1 MESQLKGESP
11 TTYPRRGRLLRLAWI
26 GLALVMGG
34 CAHGAPWAPIAEG
47 QFPVPTD
54 PAYPAEVLKT
64 RAEYVRAVERWQRAL
79 DALDRLIEIRRAA
92 RVSRDQ
98 AGKIVGISED
108 LELPRWRL
116 EMEHE
121 LMRAKGALSRLERR
135 VRADFNGEF
144 PAWWPRDSSEADPGP
159 RDVAAEIDETGWK
172 HHVLKT
178 AITG

>member
-1 MESQLKGESP
+1 MPSP
-11 TTYPRRGRLLRLAWI
+11 MLVKS
-26 GLALVMGG
+26 LALACIGVALAIAG
-34 CAHGAPWAPIAEG
+34 CAHGDWWAPIAEG

-79 DALDRLIEIRRAA
+79 GALDRLIEIRRAA

-98 AGKIVGISED
+98 TGKIVGISED

-116 EMEHE
+116 EMERE

-135 VRADFNGEF
+135 VRADFKGDF
-144 PAWWPRDSSEADPGP
+144 PPWWPQDSS
-159 RDVAAEIDETGWK
+159 
-172 HHVLKT
+172 
-178 AITG
+178 

>member
-1 MESQLKGESP
+1 MIWLTP
-11 TTYPRRGRLLRLAWI
+11 VRLLALAWI
-26 GLALVMGG
+26 GLALVIGG
-34 CAHGAPWAPIAEG
+34 CAHGDWWVPISEG
-47 QFPVPTD
+47 QLPAPTD
-54 PAYPAEVLKT
+54 PGYPVEVLMA

-98 AGKIVGISED
+98 TGKIVGISED

-116 EMEHE
+116 EMERE
-121 LMRAKGALSRLERR
+121 LMRAKGALYRLERR

-159 RDVAAEIDETGWK
+159 RGVASEIDETGWK